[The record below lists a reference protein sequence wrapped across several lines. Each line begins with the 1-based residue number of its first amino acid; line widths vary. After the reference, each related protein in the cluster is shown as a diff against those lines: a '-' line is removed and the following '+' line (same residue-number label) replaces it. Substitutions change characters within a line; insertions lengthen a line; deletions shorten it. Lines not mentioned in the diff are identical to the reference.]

1 MSVVLDRSRAQK
13 SARWLCL
20 VLFLVVAVP
29 AWCQIDTGT
38 ITGTVTDQS
47 GAVVPNAKVSLT
59 NEGTDL
65 TVTMTTNANGSYT
78 FSPVKIGTYT
88 ISVEATGFE
97 KVIHPHLTVSI
108 NQSLK
113 DDITLRPGSVTQ
125 TIEVTAA
132 APALQ
137 TQDASV
143 GQVVNQQSINNLPL
157 NGRNFTFLAQ
167 VVAGANTPQPDT
179 RGNAANGAF
188 SANGLRPAQNNY
200 LLDGIDNNSDN
211 VDFLNGTNFVVLPP
225 PDALSEFKVQ
235 TSDYSAQYGRAGGAI
250 LNATIKSGTNQ
261 LHGDLWEFFR
271 NDKLDSADF
280 FEDAGNL
287 QKAEYR
293 LNQFGGTI
301 GGPVVIPH
309 VYNGKD
315 KLFFFGDVEI
325 TRRRQGNVFTSSVP
339 TPLER
344 NSGYTDL
351 ADTIIGQTNSGCLS
365 NQTCTTTD
373 DLGRVL
379 PVGTALDPATQRSV
393 TCGVPDPVFGS
404 APLTGKGDA
413 CNGVAPGT
421 VVGYVADPFYTGG
434 SLKGVANFANACPS
448 ESTCMLNQLPM
459 GRIDPNAV
467 KLLNLFPSAQIPG
480 TTSIYNNQSSNPVL
494 SENREAVDTRMDF
507 NKSDKDQIFGTFSYV
522 NDPQFIPGPF
532 QGIADGGAFQQGLQS
547 AASILGALSYTH
559 TFNPTTVNE
568 LRLGEDRLGTS
579 RYGPVAT
586 QLNIPQQY
594 GIQGIAQVSENG
606 GLPGISVSGLNT
618 LGSNSFLPS
627 DETTQTTQLTD
638 NLTKVYGSHTFKMGM
653 EFQHIKFSTL
663 QPAFSHGQ
671 LSYDGNYAGIGMA
684 QMLLTPQTNSLGLS
698 ECAAPAGPGCAVNF
712 AGGADTV
719 YVSNFSPSDDGH
731 NYWGAYFQDDWKVT
745 PKLTLNLG
753 LRWEHFGAI
762 EEFWGRQGNF
772 VPGTPFGTAEML
784 YPNNGKNQA
793 LLQSTPE
800 WTSIL
805 AKDGIALKFLNNYGL
820 ANVQNNNFGPRV
832 GLAYQATPKLV
843 MRTGFGMFYN
853 SFENAGY
860 GPNIGENFP
869 FQYTISPVKANGS
882 VPIPLNN
889 LNGTTCSPAAT
900 LEVTFS
906 CIALAPSQVDVEGL
920 GPQGLQ
926 YNWKTPYTLGWNLT
940 FEYELTPSLTAT
952 VAYVGDG
959 SRHMITGGASN
970 PSTYTI
976 NLSPT
981 ATICGPGGI
990 TPFPDIGCN
999 DSIQDTQGNSYYNS
1013 LQTSLEKRFSNGLNF
1028 LATYTWQ
1035 HCRGDAGDELNG
1047 GVGEGSR
1054 AAALPGFGIQ
1064 GDYQNCD
1071 YNIFNVFHFSGGY
1084 QLPFGHGRKFLNNA
1098 SGAEDAILGGWQTIW
1113 NYVGEGGQPLTI
1125 GCPYG
1130 TTANLG
1136 CTAML
1141 VPGQSPYGSGA
1152 PDNYLNAAGFT
1163 QPCPAPGFSQPA
1175 RCVNVGT
1182 GIGLLGGGDTQVSG
1196 PGIERV
1202 DFSLFKQFR
1211 LSERYN
1217 LEFRSE
1223 FFNILNHPTFN
1234 PPNFGGNGVVAVPNS
1249 GNFLSTAFGAI
1260 GSTRFPFQDP
1270 RQIQLALKLYF

>member
-1 MSVVLDRSRAQK
+1 MSVVLDRSRGQK

-29 AWCQIDTGT
+29 AWCQIDTGS
-38 ITGTVTDQS
+38 ITGIVTDQS
-47 GAVVPNAKVSLT
+47 GAVVPNAQVSLT
-59 NEGTDL
+59 NEGTNL
-65 TVTMTTNANGSYT
+65 TLTTKTSADGSYT

-88 ISVEATGFE
+88 VSVEAAGFS

-108 NQSLK
+108 NQDVK
-113 DDITLRPGSVTQ
+113 DDITLKPGAVTQ
-125 TIEVTAA
+125 TVEVTAA
-132 APALQ
+132 APELQ
-137 TQDASV
+137 TQNASV
-143 GQVVNQQSINNLPL
+143 GQVVNEQSINNLPL

-167 VVAGANTPQPDT
+167 TVAGANTPQPDT

-235 TSDYSAQYGRAGGAI
+235 TSDYDAQYGRAGGAI
-250 LNATIKSGTNQ
+250 LNATIKSGTNN

-271 NDKLDSADF
+271 NDKLDAADF
-280 FEDAGNL
+280 FEDSGNL

-325 TRRRQGNVFTSSVP
+325 TRRRQGNVFTNNVP
-339 TPLER
+339 TASER
-344 NSGYTDL
+344 NSGFTNLSDAL
-351 ADTIIGQTNSGCLS
+351 LGQCTGGVCG
-365 NQTCTTTD
+365 TTTD
-373 DLGRVL
+373 DLGRVM
-379 PVGTALDPATQRSV
+379 PVGTAVDPATTRSV
-393 TCGVPDPVFGS
+393 TCGVADPVFGA
-404 APLTGKGDA
+404 APLSGPGDA
-413 CNGVAPGT
+413 CHGIAPGT
-421 VVGYVADPFYTGG
+421 VVGFVADPFYTGG
-434 SLKGVANFANACPS
+434 SVKGIQNFVPLCTTAA
-448 ESTCMLNQLPM
+448 TCMLNQIPS
-459 GRIDPNAV
+459 GRVDPNAV
-467 KLLNLFPSAQIPG
+467 KLLDLFPAATQAGI
-480 TTSIYNNQSSNPVL
+480 INNESSNPVL
-494 SENREAVDTRMDF
+494 SENREAVDTRLDF
-507 NKSDKDQIFGTFSYV
+507 NKSDRDQIFGTFSYV

-532 QGIADGGAFQQGLQS
+532 GGIADGGAFQQGLQS
-547 AASILGALSYTH
+547 AASVLGAVSYTH

-627 DETTQTTQLTD
+627 DEVTQTTQVTE
-638 NLTKVYGSHTFKMGM
+638 NLTKIYGAHTFKMGI

-671 LSYDGNYAGIGMA
+671 LTYNGNYAGIGLA
-684 QMLLTPQTNSLGLS
+684 QFLLNPETNTVGLP
-698 ECAAPAGPGCAVNF
+698 ECTSPSSSGCAVNF
-712 AGGADTV
+712 AGGANSV
-719 YVSNFSPSDDGH
+719 QVSNFSPSDDGH

-745 PKLTLNLG
+745 SKLTLNLG

-762 EEFWGRQGNF
+762 EELWGRQGNF

-793 LLQSTPE
+793 LLQSAPE

-805 AKDGIALKFLNNYGL
+805 AKDGIALKFINNYGL
-820 ANVQNNNFGPRV
+820 SNVQNDNFGPRLGV
-832 GLAYQATPKLV
+832 AYQINPKLV
-843 MRTGFGMFYN
+843 VRSGFGMFYN

-869 FQYTISPVKANGS
+869 FQFTISPPTQFGNGS
-882 VPIPLNN
+882 FPMALNSVSGSN
-889 LNGTTCSPAAT
+889 CSPAAT
-900 LEVTFS
+900 LENTFS
-906 CIALAPSQVDVEGL
+906 CISLAPSQVNVNGL

-940 FEYELTPSLTAT
+940 MEYALTPSMSLT

-959 SRHMITGGASN
+959 SRHLITGGASN
-970 PSTYTI
+970 SPSFIDTNAAGI
-976 NLSPT
+976 G
-981 ATICGPGGI
+981 CGPGGI

-1054 AAALPGFGIQ
+1054 APALAGFGIQ

-1084 QLPFGHGRKFLNNA
+1084 QLPFGHGKKYLNNA
-1098 SGAEDAILGGWQTIW
+1098 SGPVDALLGGWQTIW

-1130 TTANLG
+1130 TNLVFG

-1152 PDNYLNAAGFT
+1152 PDHYLNAAGFT
-1163 QPCPAPGFSQPA
+1163 QPCPAPGFTQPS

-1182 GIGLLGGGDTQVSG
+1182 GVGLLGGADTQVSG

-1234 PPNFGGNGVVAVPNS
+1234 PPNFGGNGVVAIPNS
-1249 GNFLSTAFGAI
+1249 GNYLSSAFGAI

>member
-13 SARWLCL
+13 SARWLFL
-20 VLFLVVAVP
+20 VLFLVAAVP
-29 AWCQIDTGT
+29 AWSQIDTGT
-38 ITGTVTDQS
+38 ITGTVTDQT
-47 GAVVPNAKVSLT
+47 GAVIPNAKVSLI
-59 NEGTDL
+59 NEGTNL
-65 TVTMTTNANGSYT
+65 TLTMTSTADGSYT

-88 ISVEATGFE
+88 ISVEAAGFE

-125 TIEVTAA
+125 TIEVTGA

-280 FEDAGNL
+280 FEDSGGL

-339 TPLER
+339 TALER

-351 ADTIIGQTNSGCLS
+351 ADTILGQTTPACLANS
-365 NQTCTTTD
+365 TCTTTD

-393 TCGVPDPVFGS
+393 TCGVADPVLGS
-404 APLTGKGDA
+404 APLSAKGDA
-413 CNGVAPGT
+413 CNGVAAGT
-421 VVGYVADPFYTGG
+421 VVGYVADPFYTGA
-434 SLKGVANFANACPS
+434 SLKGITNFANACPNAS
-448 ESTCMLNQLPM
+448 NCMLNQLPM

-467 KLLNLFPSAQIPG
+467 KLLNLFPAATGSGI
-480 TTSIYNNQSSNPVL
+480 INNQSSNPVL

-532 QGIADGGAFQQGLQS
+532 EGIADGGAFQQGLQS
-547 AASILGALSYTH
+547 AASVLGALSYTH

-586 QLNIPQQY
+586 QLNVPQQY

-638 NLTKVYGSHTFKMGM
+638 NLTKVYSKHTFKMGM

-698 ECAAPAGPGCAVNF
+698 ECAAPAGQGCAVNF

-731 NYWGAYFQDDWKVT
+731 NYWGGYFQDDWKVT

-772 VPGTPFGTAEML
+772 VPGSPFGTAEML

-793 LLQSTPE
+793 LIQAAPE
-800 WTSIL
+800 WSSIL
-805 AKDGIALKFLNNYGL
+805 AKDGIALKFINNYGL
-820 ANVQNNNFGPRV
+820 SNVQNDNFGPRV
-832 GLAYQATPKLV
+832 GVAYQATSKLV
-843 MRTGFGMFYN
+843 VRSGFGMFYN

-869 FQYTISPVKANGS
+869 FQYTISPIKANGS
-882 VPIPLNN
+882 VPIPLNTASGAN
-889 LNGTTCSPAAT
+889 CSPAAT

-926 YNWKTPYTLGWNLT
+926 YNWHTPYTLGWNLT
-940 FEYELTPSLTAT
+940 MQYALSPSTSLT

-970 PSTYTI
+970 PSNYTI

-1084 QLPFGHGRKFLNNA
+1084 QLPFGHGQKFLTNA
-1098 SGAEDAILGGWQTIW
+1098 SGPVNAILGGWQTIW
-1113 NYVGEGGQPLTI
+1113 NYTGEGGQPLTI
-1125 GCPYG
+1125 SCPYG

-1152 PDNYLNAAGFT
+1152 PDNYLNAAAFT

-1270 RQIQLALKLYF
+1270 RQIQFALKLYF

>member
-1 MSVVLDRSRAQK
+1 MNPDGRLLRFRAHLMLTALVFLLAAPVLRA
-13 SARWLCL
+13 
-20 VLFLVVAVP
+20 
-29 AWCQIDTGT
+29 QIDTGT
-38 ITGTVTDQS
+38 ILGTVKDQT
-47 GAVVPNAKVSLT
+47 GAVVPGAKVTVT
-59 NEGTDL
+59 NEGTSFSL
-65 TVTMTTNANGSYT
+65 VTTTGPDGSYT
-78 FSPVKIGTYT
+78 FTPLKIGTYT
-88 ISVEATGFE
+88 VSAEAQGFA
-97 KVIHPHLTVSI
+97 KAVQTHSALNI
-108 NQSLK
+108 NQSLVV
-113 DDITLRPGSVTQ
+113 DLTLKPGAITQ
-125 TIEVTAA
+125 TVEVTS
-132 APALQ
+132 APPPLQ
-137 TQDASV
+137 TESASV
-143 GQVVNQQSINNLPL
+143 GQVVSQQSINDLPL

-167 VVAGANTPQPDT
+167 VVAGVNTPQPDT

-235 TSDYSAQYGRAGGAI
+235 TSDYDAQYGRAGGAI
-250 LNATIKSGTNQ
+250 LNATMKSGTNQ

-271 NDKLDSADF
+271 NDKLDAADF
-280 FEDAGNL
+280 FEDSGGL
-287 QKAEYR
+287 TKGEYR

-339 TPLER
+339 TALER
-344 NSGYTDL
+344 NSGYTNL
-351 ADTIIGQTNSGCLS
+351 ADSILGQTNPGCLANGS
-365 NQTCTTTD
+365 CTSTD

-379 PVGTALDPATQRSV
+379 PVGTALDPATTRSV
-393 TCGVPDPVFGS
+393 TCGVPDPIFGS
-404 APLTGKGDA
+404 APLTAPGDA
-413 CNGVAPGT
+413 CNGVAAGT

-434 SLKGVANFANACPS
+434 SLKGITNFASACPS
-448 ESTCMLNQLPM
+448 GTNCMLNQLPIN
-459 GRIDPNAV
+459 RLDPNAI
-467 KLLNLFPSAQIPG
+467 KLLNLYPAATQAGI
-480 TTSIYNNQSSNPVL
+480 INNQSSNPVL
-494 SENREAVDTRMDF
+494 SENREAVDARMDF
-507 NKSDKDQIFGTFSYV
+507 NKSDRDQIFGTFSWV

-532 QGIADGGAFQQGLQS
+532 GGIADGGAFQQGLQS
-547 AASILGALSYTH
+547 AASVLGALSYTH

-586 QLNIPQQY
+586 QLGIPSQY

-606 GLPGISVSGLNT
+606 GLPALGISGLNT

-627 DETTQTTQLTD
+627 NEVTQTTQLTD
-638 NLTKVYGSHTFKMGM
+638 NLTKIYSKHTFKMGM

-663 QPAFSHGQ
+663 QPAWSHGQ
-671 LSYDGNYAGIGMA
+671 LNFDGNYAGIGMA
-684 QMLLTPQTNSLGLS
+684 QMLLTPTTNSVGLQPCS
-698 ECAAPAGPGCAVNF
+698 IPAGPGCAVDF
-712 AGGADTV
+712 AGGADTAF
-719 YVSNFSPSDDGH
+719 VSNFSPSDDGH
-731 NYWGAYFQDDWKVT
+731 NYWAGYFQDDWKVT
-745 PKLTLNLG
+745 PKLTVNLG

-772 VPGTPFGTAEML
+772 VPGTPFSTAEML
-784 YPNNGKNQA
+784 YPANGKNQA
-793 LLQSTPE
+793 LVQSAPQ
-800 WTSIL
+800 WGDIL
-805 AKDGIALKFLNNYGL
+805 AKDGIALKFINNYGL
-820 ANVQNNNFGPRV
+820 SNVQNNNFGPRV
-832 GLAYQATPKLV
+832 GLAYQVTNKLV

-869 FQYTISPVKANGS
+869 FQFTINPPHANGS
-882 VPIPLNN
+882 VPITLNN
-889 LNGTTCSPAAT
+889 PDGTNCSPAAT
-900 LEVTFS
+900 LEATFS
-906 CIALAPSQVDVEGL
+906 CISLLPSQVNVNGL

-926 YNWKTPYTLGWNLT
+926 YNWQTPYTLGWNFTL
-940 FEYELTPSLTAT
+940 EYALTASTSLT

-959 SRHMITGGASN
+959 SRHLITGGASN
-970 PSTYTI
+970 
-976 NLSPT
+976 SPT
-981 ATICGPGGI
+981 FIDTNANGINCGPGGI

-999 DSIQDTQGNSYYNS
+999 DSIQFTQGNSYYHS

-1047 GVGEGSR
+1047 GVNEGTR
-1054 AAALPGFGIQ
+1054 APGLPGFGIQ

-1084 QLPFGHGRKFLNNA
+1084 QLPFGNGKKFLTKA
-1098 SGAEDAILGGWQTIW
+1098 SGPVNALLGGWQTIW

-1125 GCPYG
+1125 TCPYG
-1130 TTANLG
+1130 TTLDFG

-1141 VPGQSPYGSGA
+1141 VPGQNPYGSGA
-1152 PDNYLNAAGFT
+1152 PDHYLNAAAFT

-1196 PGIERV
+1196 PGIQRI

-1223 FFNILNHPTFN
+1223 FFNVLNHPTFN
-1234 PPNFGGNGVVAVPNS
+1234 PPNFGGNGVVAIPNS